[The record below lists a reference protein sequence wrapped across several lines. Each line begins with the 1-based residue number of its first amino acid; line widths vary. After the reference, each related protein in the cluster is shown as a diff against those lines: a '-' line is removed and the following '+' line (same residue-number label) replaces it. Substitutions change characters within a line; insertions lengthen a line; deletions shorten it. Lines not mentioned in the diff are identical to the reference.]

1 MEAATLRIDKFGIQE
16 LTIKNLAS
24 DLSLSEAALYR
35 HFKSKNE
42 ILLGLLTYFI
52 LEMNER
58 LALIIEDKEKQP
70 SELLKKVFV
79 SQLNT
84 FVQKPAIVSVI
95 FSEGIFQFNKELS
108 DKVSTMMALMQN
120 NINALITRGQNEGVY
135 GKLLGADT
143 ITTII
148 MGSMRMV
155 VLKWKLSGNKS
166 GGLTIG
172 NKKRLEVARALA
184 TKPKLLL
191 LDEAVAGLTSTEVRQ
206 MVELIKNLRGNGVTI
221 LMVEHIMEAIMPIAD
236 KIVVLDSGVK
246 IAEDRPQAVVEDENV
261 IRAYFGEKF
270 SKRLKA
276 MKDGDRA

>member
-1 MEAATLRIDKFGIQE
+1 MKNKDFTERQIEIMEAATLRIDKFGIQE

-58 LALIIEDKEKQP
+58 LAVIIEDKELQP

-108 DKVSTMMALMQN
+108 DKVSTMMALMQK
-120 NINALITRGQNEGVY
+120 NINAIITRGQNEGVY
-135 GKLLGADT
+135 AKLLGPET

-166 GGLTIG
+166 NLVNDGKNVLNGLL
-172 NKKRLEVARALA
+172 KMLE
-184 TKPKLLL
+184 K
-191 LDEAVAGLTSTEVRQ
+191 
-206 MVELIKNLRGNGVTI
+206 
-221 LMVEHIMEAIMPIAD
+221 
-236 KIVVLDSGVK
+236 
-246 IAEDRPQAVVEDENV
+246 
-261 IRAYFGEKF
+261 
-270 SKRLKA
+270 
-276 MKDGDRA
+276 

>member
-1 MEAATLRIDKFGIQE
+1 MKNKDFTERQIEIMEAATLRIDKFGIQE

-58 LALIIEDKEKQP
+58 IAVIIADEEKQP

-135 GKLLGADT
+135 AKLLGPET

-166 GGLTIG
+166 NLVNDGKNVLNGLL
-172 NKKRLEVARALA
+172 KMLE
-184 TKPKLLL
+184 K
-191 LDEAVAGLTSTEVRQ
+191 
-206 MVELIKNLRGNGVTI
+206 
-221 LMVEHIMEAIMPIAD
+221 
-236 KIVVLDSGVK
+236 
-246 IAEDRPQAVVEDENV
+246 
-261 IRAYFGEKF
+261 
-270 SKRLKA
+270 
-276 MKDGDRA
+276 

>member
-1 MEAATLRIDKFGIQE
+1 MKNKDFTERQIEIMEAATLRIDKFGIQE

-58 LALIIEDKEKQP
+58 LAVIMEDKEKQP
-70 SELLKKVFV
+70 SELLKKIFV

-84 FVQKPAIVSVI
+84 FVKKPAIVSVI

-108 DKVSTMMALMQN
+108 DKVSTMMALMQK
-120 NINALITRGQNEGVY
+120 NISALITRGQNEGVY
-135 GKLLGADT
+135 AKLLGPDT

-166 GGLTIG
+166 NLVNDGKNVLNGLLKMI
-172 NKKRLEVARALA
+172 
-184 TKPKLLL
+184 
-191 LDEAVAGLTSTEVRQ
+191 
-206 MVELIKNLRGNGVTI
+206 
-221 LMVEHIMEAIMPIAD
+221 
-236 KIVVLDSGVK
+236 
-246 IAEDRPQAVVEDENV
+246 
-261 IRAYFGEKF
+261 EK
-270 SKRLKA
+270 
-276 MKDGDRA
+276 

>member
-1 MEAATLRIDKFGIQE
+1 MKNNDFTERQIEIMEAATLRIDKFGIQE

-58 LALIIEDKEKQP
+58 LAVIIEDKEKQP

-108 DKVSTMMALMQN
+108 DKVSTMMALMQK
-120 NINALITRGQNEGVY
+120 NINALIVRGQNEGVY

-166 GGLTIG
+166 NLVKKKKNVLNGLL
-172 NKKRLEVARALA
+172 KMLE
-184 TKPKLLL
+184 K
-191 LDEAVAGLTSTEVRQ
+191 
-206 MVELIKNLRGNGVTI
+206 
-221 LMVEHIMEAIMPIAD
+221 
-236 KIVVLDSGVK
+236 
-246 IAEDRPQAVVEDENV
+246 
-261 IRAYFGEKF
+261 
-270 SKRLKA
+270 
-276 MKDGDRA
+276 

>member
-1 MEAATLRIDKFGIQE
+1 MKNKDFTERQIEIMEAATLRIDKFGIQE

-70 SELLKKVFV
+70 SELLKKIFV

-108 DKVSTMMALMQN
+108 DKVSTMMALMQK
-120 NINALITRGQNEGVY
+120 NISALITRGQNEGVY
-135 GKLLGADT
+135 AKLLGPDT

-166 GGLTIG
+166 NLVNDGKNVLNGLLKMI
-172 NKKRLEVARALA
+172 
-184 TKPKLLL
+184 
-191 LDEAVAGLTSTEVRQ
+191 
-206 MVELIKNLRGNGVTI
+206 
-221 LMVEHIMEAIMPIAD
+221 
-236 KIVVLDSGVK
+236 
-246 IAEDRPQAVVEDENV
+246 
-261 IRAYFGEKF
+261 EK
-270 SKRLKA
+270 
-276 MKDGDRA
+276 

>member
-1 MEAATLRIDKFGIQE
+1 MKNKDFTERQIEIMEAATLRIDKFGIQE

-108 DKVSTMMALMQN
+108 EKVSTMMALMQK
-120 NINALITRGQNEGVY
+120 NIKALIERGQNAGV
-135 GKLLGADT
+135 
-143 ITTII
+143 
-148 MGSMRMV
+148 
-155 VLKWKLSGNKS
+155 
-166 GGLTIG
+166 
-172 NKKRLEVARALA
+172 
-184 TKPKLLL
+184 
-191 LDEAVAGLTSTEVRQ
+191 
-206 MVELIKNLRGNGVTI
+206 
-221 LMVEHIMEAIMPIAD
+221 
-236 KIVVLDSGVK
+236 
-246 IAEDRPQAVVEDENV
+246 
-261 IRAYFGEKF
+261 
-270 SKRLKA
+270 
-276 MKDGDRA
+276 

>member
-1 MEAATLRIDKFGIQE
+1 MKNKDFTERQIEIMEAATLRIDKFGIQE

-58 LALIIEDKEKQP
+58 LAVIIEDKELQP

-120 NINALITRGQNEGVY
+120 NINVLITRGQNEGVY

-166 GGLTIG
+166 NLVNDGKNVLNGL
-172 NKKRLEVARALA
+172 L
-184 TKPKLLL
+184 KLL
-191 LDEAVAGLTSTEVRQ
+191 
-206 MVELIKNLRGNGVTI
+206 
-221 LMVEHIMEAIMPIAD
+221 
-236 KIVVLDSGVK
+236 
-246 IAEDRPQAVVEDENV
+246 
-261 IRAYFGEKF
+261 EK
-270 SKRLKA
+270 
-276 MKDGDRA
+276 

>member
-1 MEAATLRIDKFGIQE
+1 MKNKDFTERQIEIMEAATLRIDKFGIQE

-58 LALIIEDKEKQP
+58 LAVIIENKELQP
-70 SELLKKVFV
+70 SELLKKIFV

-108 DKVSTMMALMQN
+108 EKVSTMMALMQK
-120 NINALITRGQNEGVY
+120 NINALIVRGQNEGVY
-135 GKLLGADT
+135 AKLLGPDT

-166 GGLTIG
+166 NLVNDGKNVLNGLLKMI
-172 NKKRLEVARALA
+172 
-184 TKPKLLL
+184 
-191 LDEAVAGLTSTEVRQ
+191 
-206 MVELIKNLRGNGVTI
+206 
-221 LMVEHIMEAIMPIAD
+221 
-236 KIVVLDSGVK
+236 
-246 IAEDRPQAVVEDENV
+246 
-261 IRAYFGEKF
+261 EK
-270 SKRLKA
+270 
-276 MKDGDRA
+276 

>member
-1 MEAATLRIDKFGIQE
+1 MKNKDFTERQIEIMEAATLRIDKFGIQE
-16 LTIKNLAS
+16 LTIKNLAA

-58 LALIIEDKEKQP
+58 LAVIIEDKEKQAP
-70 SELLKKVFV
+70 ELLKKVFV

-108 DKVSTMMALMQN
+108 EKVSTMMALMQK
-120 NINALITRGQNEGVY
+120 NINALVVRGQNEGVF
-135 GKLLGADT
+135 GKLLGPET

-166 GGLTIG
+166 NLVNDGKNVLNG
-172 NKKRLEVARALA
+172 
-184 TKPKLLL
+184 
-191 LDEAVAGLTSTEVRQ
+191 
-206 MVELIKNLRGNGVTI
+206 LIKML
-221 LMVEHIMEAIMPIAD
+221 
-236 KIVVLDSGVK
+236 
-246 IAEDRPQAVVEDENV
+246 
-261 IRAYFGEKF
+261 EK
-270 SKRLKA
+270 
-276 MKDGDRA
+276 

>member
-1 MEAATLRIDKFGIQE
+1 MKNKDFTERQIEIMEAATLRIDKFGIQE

-58 LALIIEDKEKQP
+58 LAVIIEDKELQP

-120 NINALITRGQNEGVY
+120 NIHALVTRGQNEGVY

-166 GGLTIG
+166 NLVNDGKNVLNGLLKMLEKL
-172 NKKRLEVARALA
+172 KK
-184 TKPKLLL
+184 
-191 LDEAVAGLTSTEVRQ
+191 
-206 MVELIKNLRGNGVTI
+206 
-221 LMVEHIMEAIMPIAD
+221 
-236 KIVVLDSGVK
+236 
-246 IAEDRPQAVVEDENV
+246 
-261 IRAYFGEKF
+261 
-270 SKRLKA
+270 
-276 MKDGDRA
+276 

>member
-1 MEAATLRIDKFGIQE
+1 MKNKDFTERQIEIMEAASLRIDKFGIQE

-58 LALIIEDKEKQP
+58 LAVIIEDKELQP

-79 SQLNT
+79 SQLNS

-108 DKVSTMMALMQN
+108 DKVSTMMALMQK
-120 NINALITRGQNEGVY
+120 NISALITRGQNEGVY
-135 GKLLGADT
+135 AKLLGPDT

-166 GGLTIG
+166 NLVNDGKNVLNGLLKMI
-172 NKKRLEVARALA
+172 
-184 TKPKLLL
+184 
-191 LDEAVAGLTSTEVRQ
+191 
-206 MVELIKNLRGNGVTI
+206 
-221 LMVEHIMEAIMPIAD
+221 
-236 KIVVLDSGVK
+236 
-246 IAEDRPQAVVEDENV
+246 
-261 IRAYFGEKF
+261 EK
-270 SKRLKA
+270 
-276 MKDGDRA
+276 

>member
-1 MEAATLRIDKFGIQE
+1 MKNKDFTERQIEIMEAATLRIDKFGIQE

-58 LALIIEDKEKQP
+58 LAVIIEDKELQP

-120 NINALITRGQNEGVY
+120 NIHALVTRGQNEGVY

-166 GGLTIG
+166 NLVNDGKNVLNGL
-172 NKKRLEVARALA
+172 L
-184 TKPKLLL
+184 KLL
-191 LDEAVAGLTSTEVRQ
+191 
-206 MVELIKNLRGNGVTI
+206 
-221 LMVEHIMEAIMPIAD
+221 
-236 KIVVLDSGVK
+236 
-246 IAEDRPQAVVEDENV
+246 
-261 IRAYFGEKF
+261 EK
-270 SKRLKA
+270 
-276 MKDGDRA
+276 

>member
-1 MEAATLRIDKFGIQE
+1 MKNKDFTERQIEIMEAATLRIDKFGIQE

-79 SQLNT
+79 LQLNT

-108 DKVSTMMALMQN
+108 EKVSTMMALMQK
-120 NINALITRGQNEGVY
+120 NINALIVRGQNEGVY

-166 GGLTIG
+166 NLVNDGKNVLNGLL
-172 NKKRLEVARALA
+172 KMLE
-184 TKPKLLL
+184 K
-191 LDEAVAGLTSTEVRQ
+191 
-206 MVELIKNLRGNGVTI
+206 
-221 LMVEHIMEAIMPIAD
+221 
-236 KIVVLDSGVK
+236 
-246 IAEDRPQAVVEDENV
+246 
-261 IRAYFGEKF
+261 
-270 SKRLKA
+270 
-276 MKDGDRA
+276 

>member
-1 MEAATLRIDKFGIQE
+1 MKNKDFTERQIEIMEAATLRIDKFGIQE

-58 LALIIEDKEKQP
+58 LAVIIEDKEKQP
-70 SELLKKVFV
+70 SELLKKIFL

-108 DKVSTMMALMQN
+108 DKVSTMMALMQK
-120 NINALITRGQNEGVY
+120 NINALIVRGQNDGVY

-166 GGLTIG
+166 NLVNDGKNVLNGLL
-172 NKKRLEVARALA
+172 KMLE
-184 TKPKLLL
+184 K
-191 LDEAVAGLTSTEVRQ
+191 
-206 MVELIKNLRGNGVTI
+206 
-221 LMVEHIMEAIMPIAD
+221 
-236 KIVVLDSGVK
+236 
-246 IAEDRPQAVVEDENV
+246 
-261 IRAYFGEKF
+261 
-270 SKRLKA
+270 
-276 MKDGDRA
+276 

>member
-1 MEAATLRIDKFGIQE
+1 MKNKDFTERQIEIMEAATLRIDKFGIQE

-58 LALIIEDKEKQP
+58 LAVIIEDKELQP

-84 FVQKPAIVSVI
+84 FVQKPAIISVI

-120 NINALITRGQNEGVY
+120 NIHALITRGQNEGVY

-166 GGLTIG
+166 NLVNDGKNVLNGLL
-172 NKKRLEVARALA
+172 KMLE
-184 TKPKLLL
+184 K
-191 LDEAVAGLTSTEVRQ
+191 
-206 MVELIKNLRGNGVTI
+206 
-221 LMVEHIMEAIMPIAD
+221 
-236 KIVVLDSGVK
+236 
-246 IAEDRPQAVVEDENV
+246 
-261 IRAYFGEKF
+261 
-270 SKRLKA
+270 
-276 MKDGDRA
+276 